1 MRYLYSPST
10 LRAPPV
16 LWPARTDARAVFEVL
31 LATAVLLE
39 KRRKKAVVTL
49 HDDRRTVPSEQVQP
63 LRRVC
68 HYGSSDVDVADSLAH
83 HQYQPAS
90 WDTINRGRGRRGRRT
105 SVSGGSPCQRVASY
119 TSTRPH

>member
-39 KRRKKAVVTL
+39 KQKKGRGNST
-49 HDDRRTVPSEQVQP
+49 RCPRTVPSEQVQP
-63 LRRVC
+63 LSRMC

-105 SVSGGSPCQRVASY
+105 SVSG
-119 TSTRPH
+119 

>member
-39 KRRKKAVVTL
+39 KQKKGRSNSTRRPSDRTRTPGPAVETDV
-49 HDDRRTVPSEQVQP
+49 P
-63 LRRVC
+63 LRQFRCRCCRFSGAPSVPTGIMG
-68 HYGSSDVDVADSLAH
+68 HD
-83 HQYQPAS
+83 QPRS
-90 WDTINRGRGRRGRRT
+90 R
-105 SVSGGSPCQRVASY
+105 S
-119 TSTRPH
+119 